1 MTDAHGQR
9 KVLFI
14 CNDVIGERMA
24 GPGIRYWEFARVLS
38 ASFAVTLAVPPYIEM
53 SAAPGNPEFPA
64 RISVCHSV
72 RDLRALADDADVIVT
87 LGMVLLM
94 YPFLAQTGRP
104 LVVDLYD
111 PFLLSGLHQHADRPM
126 AERVVLHEQYRQAH
140 HLQIRAAD
148 FFICASERQRDYW
161 LGMLSAMGRVNPHTH
176 GDDQTLRRLIGVVPF
191 GLPSEPPRHTNPVLK
206 GLHKTIAAGDKVILW
221 GGGIWNWLDAAT
233 LVRAMGLISRE
244 REDIKLFFLGVGR
257 ANTTLPRMKAS
268 EEIVALSRELGL
280 YDQYVFFNDWVPYR
294 ERQNY
299 LLEADVGVS
308 LHHDHAETRLAFRT
322 RFLDYLWAGLPI
334 VATEGDVMADAVREW
349 QLGRVVAPGDVKGVA
364 TALLELVDTPGLK
377 DAYQPRF
384 ADAADRYRW
393 EVVTVPLVDFCSD
406 PRLAPDRV
414 YLKEIPG
421 TEARRTSVWSL
432 PGRAW
437 RVFRGHGIRGLTGQ
451 TAEYLHWKRTR
462 K

>member
-9 KVLFI
+9 KVLLI

-53 SAAPGNPEFPA
+53 SAAPGEIEFPA

-94 YPFLAQTGRP
+94 YPFLAQMGRP

-140 HLQIRAAD
+140 HMQIRAAD

-161 LGMLSAMGRVNPHTH
+161 LGMLSAVGRVNPHTH

-206 GLHKTIAAGDKVILW
+206 GIHKTIAADDKVILW

-244 REDIKLFFLGVGR
+244 RADVKLFFLGVGR
-257 ANTTLPRMKAS
+257 ANTTLPRMQAS
-268 EEIVALSRELGL
+268 EEVIALSRELGL

-308 LHHDHAETRLAFRT
+308 LHHDHAETRFAFRT
-322 RFLDYLWAGLPI
+322 RFLDCLWAGLPI
-334 VATEGDVMADAVREW
+334 VATEGDVMGDAVREW
-349 QLGRVVAPGDVKGVA
+349 QLGRVVAPEDVEGVA
-364 TALLELVDTPGLK
+364 TALLDLVDTPGLK
-377 DAYQPRF
+377 DAYQLRF
-384 ADAADRYRW
+384 AQAADRYRW
-393 EVVTVPLVDFCSD
+393 EVVTAPLVDFCSD
-406 PRLAPDRV
+406 ARLAPDKP
-414 YLKEIPG
+414 YLREIPVIDAG
-421 TEARRTSVWSL
+421 RTSWWSL
-432 PGRAW
+432 LGKAW
-437 RVFRGHGIRGLTGQ
+437 RVLTNQGIPGLARQIAG
-451 TAEYLHWKRTR
+451 YLRLQRTQ